1 MTESFEVSFGD
12 SKGLDGQSF
21 PALSLKKGAV
31 LSEELDIHNSP
42 VLFGCRTGICG
53 TCVVRAEPLYEDEL
67 TEDEQEIL
75 DVYAAGQQGVRLA
88 CQMRLQ
94 GPLCLRPVERP
105 QS

>member
-1 MTESFEVSFGD
+1 MIETFEVSFGD
-12 SKGLDGQSF
+12 STGLDGQSF
-21 PALSLKKGAV
+21 PAVELSAGAA

-53 TCVVRAEPLYEDEL
+53 TCLVTAEPLYAGEI

-75 DVYAAGQQGVRLA
+75 DVYAPGQKGVRLA

-94 GPLCLRPVERP
+94 GPLSLRPLGRP
-105 QS
+105 KA